1 MSTKSIELAGI
12 VRNLPDNSVPDG
24 SMQEIINL
32 RPKDGAWRPV
42 GPKVSSVS
50 VPTDVRFIHKV
61 NDQYTVYI
69 GVVTGFLAY
78 WVYDNDVFHSTV
90 TTTMSIGTDQIVFSA
105 LYNSVI
111 LSNNTGKDINTL
123 VFDTTTQTYNI
134 IDALPDTLDIRFTIS
149 PDPITAFSGIEYF
162 KLTEVPELS
171 YQATL
176 EGFYEKLKAAR
187 AEEGGITGYI
197 SIIYAFEMFDGSIV
211 KHSKPMYL
219 KVGKCY
225 WYSEGT
231 VPPQLG
237 LQFGYQDVLMNIFAS
252 TQEAESFQTKYKD
265 LISTVNIYI
274 TRAVNPYIELDPALV
289 IPINATELVS
299 KSLSDIQNE
308 VMDMPDYYLV
318 SKHPLVS
325 EFFTATN
332 TKLAFGDYRDVSTRE
347 GLPLNNFSHHT
358 IHGSTL
364 FSYNNRV
371 FMGNVTTS
379 LYKGYRLSSLIAMVA
394 GGVTGTAYE
403 IGFEVDIK
411 TIDGIRTVFSGWK
424 SCNFYKADGIT
435 PSFDLVPLFSYPDSR
450 AINCRIFVRVSSI
463 EYEAGYLS
471 LKPLLLLNL
480 SYYYGTWVYRGTIT
494 NSHIGSPSAVNNS
507 SYTDANRVQ
516 ASEQAN
522 PFYFPAKNSYRIGL
536 GIILGLSSNAIA
548 LSQGQ
553 FGQFPVYCFT
563 SDGIWT
569 MNIGDGEVL
578 ISTITPVSRLV
589 CNNSKSITPIDGGTV
604 FSTDK
609 GLYVLEGT
617 QLSEIS
623 QSAEGN
629 HLSRLSGTLNYEAI
643 ANNPNL
649 YQVKEFLCTAKLLT
663 YLTGSSI
670 GWDHIHK
677 ELVISNPAYKYSW
690 VFSVDYGRWYKI
702 GQSFSSFV
710 TDYPETY
717 AYGTVATVYT
727 KFILSQDDNTELVPV
742 HMETRPLKLSPA
754 AFKRL
759 NRSILQGYINN
770 NLEFPFSVNLFGSPD
785 KHSWFLLNASNTFGS
800 RSEIIIGRSTFSC
813 KYYILVIGGKVDED
827 AYFTHFD
834 VDWEDKYTNKLR

>member
-1 MSTKSIELAGI
+1 VMKGTSKERTIGRINISHKGFDDKLTISGSIAGTFEKNDYESYDGFGKADI
-12 VRNLPDNSVPDG
+12 IYHAYSRNPTDPVYMPDG
-24 SMQEIINL
+24 
-32 RPKDGAWRPV
+32 
-42 GPKVSSVS
+42 
-50 VPTDVRFIHKV
+50 
-61 NDQYTVYI
+61 
-69 GVVTGFLAY
+69 
-78 WVYDNDVFHSTV
+78 
-90 TTTMSIGTDQIVFSA
+90 TT
-105 LYNSVI
+105 
-111 LSNNTGKDINTL
+111 
-123 VFDTTTQTYNI
+123 
-134 IDALPDTLDIRFTIS
+134 P
-149 PDPITAFSGIEYF
+149 AFS
-162 KLTEVPELS
+162 LS
-171 YQATL
+171 
-176 EGFYEKLKAAR
+176 
-187 AEEGGITGYI
+187 
-197 SIIYAFEMFDGSIV
+197 
-211 KHSKPMYL
+211 
-219 KVGKCY
+219 
-225 WYSEGT
+225 
-231 VPPQLG
+231 
-237 LQFGYQDVLMNIFAS
+237 
-252 TQEAESFQTKYKD
+252 
-265 LISTVNIYI
+265 
-274 TRAVNPYIELDPALV
+274 
-289 IPINATELVS
+289 
-299 KSLSDIQNE
+299 
-308 VMDMPDYYLV
+308 
-318 SKHPLVS
+318 
-325 EFFTATN
+325 
-332 TKLAFGDYRDVSTRE
+332 
-347 GLPLNNFSHHT
+347 
-358 IHGSTL
+358 
-364 FSYNNRV
+364 
-371 FMGNVTTS
+371 
-379 LYKGYRLSSLIAMVA
+379 
-394 GGVTGTAYE
+394 
-403 IGFEVDIK
+403 
-411 TIDGIRTVFSGWK
+411 
-424 SCNFYKADGIT
+424 
-435 PSFDLVPLFSYPDSR
+435 PLFSYPDSR
-450 AINCRIFVRVSSI
+450 AQSFRVFARVGGVNI
-463 EYEAGYLS
+463 WKLLDKN
-471 LKPLLLLNL
+471 LKPLSLNNL
-480 SYYYGTWVYRGTIT
+480 SYHEGSWMFVEHFAINNVGTLSINQAT
-494 NSHIGSPSAVNNS
+494 
-507 SYTDANRVQ
+507 YTDANRVQ

-578 ISTITPVSRLV
+578 ISTITPVSREV
-589 CNNSKSITPIDGGTV
+589 CNNPRSITPIDGGTV

-617 QLSEIS
+617 QPSEIS

-663 YLTGSSI
+663 YLAGSSI

-677 ELVISNPAYKYSW
+677 ELVISNSAYKYSW